1 MRWTPRPPDA
11 KFAAMTDKTIH
22 DYNFKLSV
30 PEGDNR
36 HRHVCDSCG
45 WIHYVNPK
53 VIVGAVCMWGDQL
66 LLCKRAIE
74 PRYGYWT
81 IPAGFMEEEETTQEG
96 AAREA
101 WEEACADIEIG
112 ALLGVYNIP
121 RISQVHMI
129 YRATLKSPDV
139 AAGEESLEV
148 KFVDWDQIPWDELA
162 FPSVR
167 WALKDFEKVREQEV
181 FQPFD
186 SRLDAPGVRS
196 APRS

>member
-1 MRWTPRPPDA
+1 
-11 KFAAMTDKTIH
+11 MTDKTIH

-36 HRHVCDSCG
+36 HRHICDSCG

-53 VIVGAVCMWGDQL
+53 IIVGAVCTWEDKL

-101 WEEACADIEIG
+101 REEACADIEIG

-129 YRATLKSPDV
+129 YRARLRSPDV
-139 AAGEESLEV
+139 AAGEESLDV
-148 KFVDWDQIPWDELA
+148 KFVSWDEIPWDELA

-167 WALKDFEKVREQEV
+167 WALQDFDKTRGQEV
-181 FQPFD
+181 FQPFN

-196 APRS
+196 APRP